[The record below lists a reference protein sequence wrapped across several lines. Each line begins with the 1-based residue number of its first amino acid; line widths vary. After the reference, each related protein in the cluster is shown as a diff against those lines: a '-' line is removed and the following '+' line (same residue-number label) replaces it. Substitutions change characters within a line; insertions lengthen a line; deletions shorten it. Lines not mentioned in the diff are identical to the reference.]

1 MATGVTE
8 MVSGVVDSTM
18 PRVLHVVTGGIS
30 KSITGQSSIDA
41 TSVAAAP
48 VVSVVVAVVNDA
60 PVAVPAFVFARCA
73 ATTVDVS
80 V

>member
-1 MATGVTE
+1 MKL
-8 MVSGVVDSTM
+8 
-18 PRVLHVVTGGIS
+18 PIS
-30 KSITGQSSIDA
+30 L
-41 TSVAAAP
+41 
-48 VVSVVVAVVNDA
+48 VNDA